1 MNYYAQGGQAHGL
14 KALAQEL
21 PKYGRYGD
29 SIVAHIN
36 PEEAGIL
43 KALGGSGTINPTT
56 GLPEFFKIGNIFR
69 PVQQAAAF
77 VNPFNPGSGVN
88 KIVND
93 IPIVGD
99 VNKAVNNLGTQV
111 FQPLEK
117 AFVQP
122 ASRGLA
128 EFDKQVAKTIPGG
141 WGTVGAVALSAMG
154 APVPLQVAYG
164 AARGS
169 GVMRKGGSFNLQGAM
184 IGGATAYATAELGEY
199 MRGAAPGS
207 EVTPTVDSYGNLIN
221 PAPNVVPP
229 TDGISSLYNSTGG
242 FAEPVTSS
250 IPQSA
255 INSANAATAAA
266 QNVNPATGLQYGSVL
281 GDTLA
286 GNAPVQP
293 SIMSNIMGGN
303 FSDAASQI
311 GTNISEGAS
320 SVVNAP
326 GRAID
331 SIANYDYSSAL
342 DKGLSNANQTGQG
355 ALNLLGVGEGTA
367 KAAAANAATT
377 GIKALPMAAM
387 ALYGETSL
395 SALDDQRKYLE
406 EAKRANAI
414 SQAEYDAAM
423 AEINRSTEDAS
434 RAVRENP
441 FNTNPDRSYT
451 PTENTYDKYDADE
464 NLYARLTG
472 QDRLYKEGGQV
483 KHYLAGSL
491 VSADGT
497 STPTMDFMALQQY
510 MQNAPVRANQT
521 IYEQPVNKMTYDQ
534 SSAPMVT
541 KTLPPGIIAPPP
553 NSANL
558 AALGSFYNP
567 VTGEEVTVPSGGYT
581 ATPESGFFAGSN
593 PRLGQTLYR
602 KNKRDERL
610 YAMGGS
616 VDDEYGI
623 DESRGLGLGNLSNG
637 FMNMGSTP
645 AYASGGMP
653 RFLSGGGDG
662 MSDSIKAS
670 INGDQEARLA
680 DGEFVVP
687 ADVVSHLG
695 NGSSKAGAKQLYS
708 MMDKVRQARVGT
720 KKQGKQINPR
730 KYLPA

>member
-1 MNYYAQGGQAHGL
+1 MNYYAKGGQAHGL

-21 PKYGRYGD
+21 PKHGRHGD

-43 KALGGSGTINPTT
+43 KALGGSGTINPAT
-56 GLPEFFKIGNIFR
+56 GLPEYFKIKNIFK

-128 EFDKQVAKTIPGG
+128 EFDKAVGKTIPGG
-141 WGTVGAVALSAMG
+141 WGTVGSIALSAMG

-169 GVMRKGGSFNLQGAM
+169 GVMRKGGNFNLQGAM

-199 MRGAAPGS
+199 MRGAAP
-207 EVTPTVDSYGNLIN
+207 EVAPTVDSYGNLVT
-221 PAPNVVPP
+221 PAPVIDYSAPLVDGANVAPTPVGDFAGSLSDPTAGMAQAYTPP
-229 TDGISSLYNSTGG
+229 PPAPSFLDKVGTKFYDAAGSTSKFITDAPTTG
-242 FAEPVTSS
+242 VS
-250 IPQSA
+250 
-255 INSANAATAAA
+255 TAA
-266 QNVNPATGLQYGSVL
+266 
-281 GDTLA
+281 
-286 GNAPVQP
+286 
-293 SIMSNIMGGN
+293 
-303 FSDAASQI
+303 
-311 GTNISEGAS
+311 
-320 SVVNAP
+320 
-326 GRAID
+326 
-331 SIANYDYSSAL
+331 
-342 DKGLSNANQTGQG
+342 QTGQG
-355 ALNLLGVGEGTA
+355 GLNLLGLGEGTA

-377 GIKALPMAAM
+377 GIKALPMAGM

-423 AEINRSTEDAS
+423 AEINRTTEDAS
-434 RAVRENP
+434 KAVRENP

-451 PTENTYDKYDADE
+451 PTENTYSKYNADD

-472 QDRLYKEGGQV
+472 EETLYKEGGEV

-534 SSAPMVT
+534 KAAPTVT
-541 KTLPPGIIAPPP
+541 PSLPLGIIAPPP
-553 NSANL
+553 MSANL
-558 AALGSFYNP
+558 AVLGSFYNP

-602 KNKRDERL
+602 RNKRDERL

-616 VDDEYGI
+616 VDDEYGV

-645 AYASGGMP
+645 AFAAGGQP